1 MEYAVQKVMD
11 FDIRPSAERIGL
23 KFGFLRNFTILILI
37 TKFVNKIINFVVSS
51 LLWDTG
57 GMIKNIEFNLCTKIT
72 PKS

>member
-1 MEYAVQKVMD
+1 MQKVMD

-23 KFGFLRNFTILILI
+23 EFGFLRNFTILILI

-57 GMIKNIEFNLCTKIT
+57 GMIKNIEVNLCTKIT
-72 PKS
+72 SKS